1 MLGGKKNNKKAK
13 YRRKRAVAT
22 VFFRFSHR
30 DKDGNPL
37 KNKAQNSIIEIIK
50 DDIVR
55 KQKLLNFERDQAEN
69 TKAQDDEILNK
80 EDEIFIKEDDILNK
94 EDEPSKEEEAEN
106 SKYVEY
112 QSSTYIPY
120 YDKIPRDTRDLK
132 EDEYELINEDDFSV
146 SNPSVVDN
154 TEPRRLEE
162 RKSSIDTNPLRL
174 PKYEKHSRFMPI

>member
-1 MLGGKKNNKKAK
+1 MYDYYLQLSVAVVNDKTLKKILGGKKNNKKAK

-69 TKAQDDEILNK
+69 TKAQDDEILNALSFLITCPVHEK
-80 EDEIFIKEDDILNK
+80 SI
-94 EDEPSKEEEAEN
+94 
-106 SKYVEY
+106 
-112 QSSTYIPY
+112 SSM
-120 YDKIPRDTRDLK
+120 KLK
-132 EDEYELINEDDFSV
+132 H
-146 SNPSVVDN
+146 DN
-154 TEPRRLEE
+154 GE
-162 RKSSIDTNPLRL
+162 
-174 PKYEKHSRFMPI
+174 

>member
-1 MLGGKKNNKKAK
+1 
-13 YRRKRAVAT
+13 

-37 KNKAQNSIIEIIK
+37 KNKAQSSIVEIIK

-55 KQKLLNFERDQAEN
+55 KQKLLNYEKEQKEK
-69 TKAQDDEILNK
+69 TKDQDDDILNK
-80 EDEIFIKEDDILNK
+80 EDEILNK
-94 EDEPSKEEEAEN
+94 EDEPSKEEENDQN
-106 SKYVEY
+106 SYIEY

-120 YDKIPRDTRDLK
+120 YDKIPRDTRDFR
-132 EDEYELINEDDFSV
+132 DDDYELINEEEVSV

-154 TEPRRLEE
+154 TEPRKLEE

-174 PKYEKHSRFMPI
+174 PKYENHSRFMPI